1 MAKQDDNKLILYA
14 GGLAILYFGVIRPIL
29 KKLGIQQTQE
39 QVIAQQAVNKI
50 ENTPNVDNPFSPVYW
65 KKFQGKTVHLFNV
78 DTTNRFVKRLYDS
91 MGYFSDDESAVFSV
105 FSQMKYKTQVSW
117 ISDQF
122 NRTYKLDLFN
132 FLKQGKGPLPQAG
145 LNELELQK
153 IIKIVEALPQ
163 K

>member
-1 MAKQDDNKLILYA
+1 MAKQDDSKIILYA

-29 KKLGIQQTQE
+29 QKLGIQQTVQE
-39 QVIAQQAVNKI
+39 AEATKAVQKI
-50 ENTPNVDNPFSPVYW
+50 ENTPNVDNPFSPVYY
-65 KKFQGKTVHLFNV
+65 KKFVGKTVHLFNGST
-78 DTTNRFVKRLYDS
+78 TTNLVKRLYDA
-91 MGYFSDDESAVFSV
+91 MGYFSDNESEVFSV

-132 FLKQGKGPLPQAG
+132 FLKQGKGTLPQAG

-153 IIKIVEALPQ
+153 IIKIVEALPE

>member
-39 QVIAQQAVNKI
+39 QVEAQQSVNRI
-50 ENTPNVDNPFSPVYW
+50 ENTPNVNNPFSPVYW
-65 KKFQGKTVHLFNV
+65 KQFQGKKVHLFNN

-105 FSQMKYKTQVSW
+105 FTQMKYKTQVSW

-132 FLKQGKGPLPQAG
+132 FLKQGKGALPQAG